1 MSKIRIFS
9 SIYTLQ
15 MLDHPGKLRS
25 ILARSLDPPPP
36 SQENNSWIRPR
47 DNLCVMAAPPTS
59 LRGVV
64 IILDLVIPGL
74 HRAVDQFFVFLRVRV
89 ESQVLSP
96 SFLFVF
102 ELTSLNPASGLFAQ
116 LIIPNLQWQHHSSKK

>member
-1 MSKIRIFS
+1 MECLKFRIFS

-15 MLDHPGKLRS
+15 ILDHPGKLRS
-25 ILARSLDPPPP
+25 ILARSLDPPPKKIIHG
-36 SQENNSWIRPR
+36 SAYGT
-47 DNLCVMAAPPTS
+47 NLCVMAAPPPS

-74 HRAVDQFFVFLRVRV
+74 HRAVDQFFVFLWVRV